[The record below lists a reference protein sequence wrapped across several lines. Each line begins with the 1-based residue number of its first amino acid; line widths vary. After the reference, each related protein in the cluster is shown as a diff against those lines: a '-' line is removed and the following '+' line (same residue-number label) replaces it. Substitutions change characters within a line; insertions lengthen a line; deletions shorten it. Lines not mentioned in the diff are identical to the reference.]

1 MRLAMFSMPT
11 HPPGRPVYE
20 TYDDDFRTF
29 ELADE
34 LGYDEV
40 WLGEHFTSV
49 WENIPDPLAFIAEA
63 AYRTKRLRF
72 GTGVLLMPFHNPLY
86 AALRVA
92 QLDHQTRGRIQLGIG
107 SGGLTAD
114 KELFG
119 LSHTPEEASNLTREG
134 IELLLRCWQGEPFE
148 FEGDYFK
155 LSAKEARPIVLDGV
169 LMRPYQQPHPPIAI
183 AGNTRGSYAL
193 RNAGARGWIPMS
205 AQFLAESGLESHWQ
219 AYAQGAAER
228 EAPAEGRTADRGLW
242 RISRDIHVADTSQ
255 GAREEATS
263 GGISRTYTDY
273 FFHVF
278 EGNARALDWFKDD
291 PSTPDEAITIDYLR
305 EKTFIVGSPDEVVEK
320 VGRLYERVGGFGYLM
335 QVAHDWW
342 PNQSKLHRSMELLA
356 TKVLPQ
362 LPKEAS
368 AGTPA

>member
-20 TYDDDFRTF
+20 TYQDDFKTF
-29 ELADE
+29 ELADQ

-40 WLGEHFTSV
+40 WIGEHFTSV

-63 AYRTKRLRF
+63 ACRTRRLRF

-119 LSHTPEEASNLTREG
+119 NSYTPEEASKLTREG
-134 IELLLRCWQGEPFE
+134 TELLLRCWQGEPFE
-148 FEGDYFK
+148 FEGKYFK
-155 LSAKEARPIVLDGV
+155 LSAKEPRPVILDGV

-205 AQFLAESGLESHWQ
+205 AQFLAESGLESHWR
-219 AYAQGAAER
+219 AYAEGAAE
-228 EAPAEGRTADRGLW
+228 AGRSADRGLW

-255 GAREEATS
+255 RAREEART
-263 GGISRTYTDY
+263 GGISRTYSDY

-291 PSTPDEAITIDYLR
+291 PATPDEAITIDYLR
-305 EKTFIVGSPDEVVEK
+305 QNTFIVGSPDEVVEK

-342 PNQSKLHRSMELLA
+342 PNQPAFHRSMELLA

-362 LPKEAS
+362 LPRTAEPTA
-368 AGTPA
+368 A